1 MKKEIA
7 IELQVF
13 AKVVQE
19 RFSKHD
25 REMNFNKEE
34 FKIEKII
41 PSSDHSASV
50 VFKKT
55 SGKLGV
61 AFFYYQPNGV
71 GKGWKY
77 FFPTDSH
84 ITGMR
89 AFEYHKLNAEEF
101 NFDKNF
107 I

>member
-7 IELQVF
+7 KELQEF
-13 AKVVQE
+13 AKVVEE

>member
-1 MKKEIA
+1 MRKEIA
-7 IELQVF
+7 IELQAL
-13 AKVVQE
+13 AKVVEE

-50 VFKKT
+50 VFSKS

-61 AFFYYQPNGV
+61 AFFYYQPNGA